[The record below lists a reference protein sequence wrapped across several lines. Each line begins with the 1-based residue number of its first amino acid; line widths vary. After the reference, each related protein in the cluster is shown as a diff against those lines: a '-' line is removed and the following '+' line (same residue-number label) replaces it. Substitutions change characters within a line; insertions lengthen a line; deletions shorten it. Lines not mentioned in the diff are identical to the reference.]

1 MAFQGFIKG
10 VRYIPVPAPV
20 FGELLQEIQDITEL
34 KIILR
39 IFRLLHNK
47 KGLERYVSI
56 DELLADRVLSTAL
69 GSMDLDSRRTN
80 IIQSLESSAKRKIL
94 IKINREDSGTFAYF
108 LNTEFERQAMK
119 KVLDLEHQSDFEP
132 WETGEDRPNIYS
144 LYEQNIGILTPIVA
158 EKIGEAEQKY
168 PVEWIEEAITEAVS
182 LNSRN
187 WRYIS
192 RILERWEIEGKQN
205 GESRKH
211 SGKARYI

>member
-1 MAFQGFIKG
+1 MAFQGFVKG

-20 FGELLQEIQDITEL
+20 FGELLQEIQDINEL

-56 DELLADRVLSTAL
+56 DELLADRVLSIGL
-69 GSMDLDSRRTN
+69 GSMDLNNRRTN
-80 IIQSLESSAKRKIL
+80 IIQSLESSTKRKIL
-94 IKINREDSGTFAYF
+94 IKINRKDIGTSAYF
-108 LNTEFERQAMK
+108 LNTEFERQSMK
-119 KVLDLEHQSDFEP
+119 KMPDLEHQSDFEP

-168 PVEWIEEAITEAVS
+168 PVEWIEEAIAEAVS

>member
-39 IFRLLHNK
+39 IIRLLHNK

-56 DELLADRVLSTAL
+56 DELLADRVLSIGM
-69 GSMDLDSRRTN
+69 GSTDLDTRRTH
-80 IIQSLESSAKRKIL
+80 ILQCLESSEKRKIL
-94 IKINREDSGTFAYF
+94 IKINRKDTDTFAYF
-108 LNTEFERQAMK
+108 LNTEFERQAIGKMK
-119 KVLDLEHQSDFEP
+119 SIEHQPDFEP

-158 EKIGEAEQKY
+158 EKIGEAEQRY

>member
-1 MAFQGFIKG
+1 MAFQGFVKG

-20 FGELLQEIQDITEL
+20 FGELLQEIQDINEL

-119 KVLDLEHQSDFEP
+119 KVLDLEHHSDFEP

>member
-39 IFRLLHNK
+39 IIRLLHNK
-47 KGLERYVSI
+47 KGLERYVSV
-56 DELLADRVLSTAL
+56 DELLADRVLSIGL
-69 GSMDLDSRRTN
+69 GSMDLNNRKTT
-80 IIQSLESSAKRKIL
+80 IIQSLESSTKRKIL
-94 IKINREDSGTFAYF
+94 IKINRKDIGTSAYF
-108 LNTEFERQAMK
+108 LNTEFERQSMK
-119 KVLDLEHQSDFEP
+119 KMPDLEHQSDFEP

-168 PVEWIEEAITEAVS
+168 PVEWIEEAIAEAVS

>member
-39 IFRLLHNK
+39 IIRLLHNK

-56 DELLADRVLSTAL
+56 DELLADRVLSIGL

-80 IIQSLESSAKRKIL
+80 IIQSLESSEKRKIL
-94 IKINREDSGTFAYF
+94 IKINRKDTGTIAYF

-119 KVLDLEHQSDFEP
+119 KVQDLGLQSDFDP

>member
-94 IKINREDSGTFAYF
+94 IKINRKNSGTFAYF

-119 KVLDLEHQSDFEP
+119 KVLDLEHHSDFEP

>member
-39 IFRLLHNK
+39 IIRLLHNK
-47 KGLERYVSI
+47 KGLERYVSV
-56 DELLADRVLSTAL
+56 DELLADRVLSIGL
-69 GSMDLDSRRTN
+69 GSMDLNNRKTN
-80 IIQSLESSAKRKIL
+80 IIQSLESSTKRKIL
-94 IKINREDSGTFAYF
+94 IKINRKDIGTSAYF
-108 LNTEFERQAMK
+108 LNTEFERQSMK
-119 KVLDLEHQSDFEP
+119 KMPDLEHQSDFEP

-168 PVEWIEEAITEAVS
+168 PVEWIEEAIAEAVS

-211 SGKARYI
+211 TGKARYI

>member
-39 IFRLLHNK
+39 IIRLLHNK

-56 DELLADRVLSTAL
+56 DELLADRVLSIGL

-80 IIQSLESSAKRKIL
+80 IIQSLESSEKRKIL
-94 IKINREDSGTFAYF
+94 IKINRKDTGTIAYF

-119 KVLDLEHQSDFEP
+119 KVQDLGLQSDFDP

-158 EKIGEAEQKY
+158 EKIGEAEQRY

>member
-1 MAFQGFIKG
+1 MAFQGFVKG

-94 IKINREDSGTFAYF
+94 IKINRRNSGTFAYF

-119 KVLDLEHQSDFEP
+119 KVLDLEHHSDFEP

>member
-80 IIQSLESSAKRKIL
+80 IIQSLESSEKRKIL
-94 IKINREDSGTFAYF
+94 IKINRKDTGTFAYF
-108 LNTEFERQAMK
+108 LNTEFERQAIK
-119 KVLDLEHQSDFEP
+119 KVPDLGHQSDFDP

>member
-1 MAFQGFIKG
+1 MAFQGFVKG

-20 FGELLQEIQDITEL
+20 FGELLQEIQDINEL

-94 IKINREDSGTFAYF
+94 IKINRKNSGTFAYF

-119 KVLDLEHQSDFEP
+119 KVLDLEHHSDFEP

-168 PVEWIEEAITEAVS
+168 PVEWIEEAIAEAVS

>member
-39 IFRLLHNK
+39 IIRLLHNK
-47 KGLERYVSI
+47 KGSERYVSI
-56 DELLADRVLSTAL
+56 DELLADRVLSIGI
-69 GSMDLDSRRTN
+69 GSMDLDSRRTH
-80 IIQSLESSAKRKIL
+80 ILQSLESSEKRKIL
-94 IKINREDSGTFAYF
+94 IKINRKDTGSFVYF
-108 LNTEFERQAMK
+108 LNTEFERQAIGKMK
-119 KVLDLEHQSDFEP
+119 DFEHRSDFEP

-158 EKIGEAEQKY
+158 EKIGEAEQRY

>member
-39 IFRLLHNK
+39 IIRLLHNK
-47 KGLERYVSI
+47 KGLERYVSV
-56 DELLADRVLSTAL
+56 DELLADRVLSIGL
-69 GSMDLDSRRTN
+69 GPMDLNNRRTN
-80 IIQSLESSAKRKIL
+80 IIQSLESSTKRKIL
-94 IKINREDSGTFAYF
+94 IKINRKDIGTSAYF
-108 LNTEFERQAMK
+108 LNTEFERQSMK
-119 KVLDLEHQSDFEP
+119 KMPDLEHQSDFEP

-168 PVEWIEEAITEAVS
+168 PVEWIEEAIAEAVS

>member
-39 IFRLLHNK
+39 IIRLLHNK

-56 DELLADRVLSTAL
+56 DELLADRVLSIGL

-80 IIQSLESSAKRKIL
+80 IIQSLESSEKRKIL
-94 IKINREDSGTFAYF
+94 IKINRKDTGTIAYF

-119 KVLDLEHQSDFEP
+119 KVPNLGLQSDFDP

>member
-10 VRYIPVPAPV
+10 VRYIPVPAPL

-39 IFRLLHNK
+39 IIRLIHNK

-56 DELLADRVLSTAL
+56 DELLADRVLSVGI
-69 GSMDLDSRRTN
+69 GSMDLDSRRTH
-80 IIQSLESSAKRKIL
+80 ILQSLESSEKRKIL
-94 IKINREDSGTFAYF
+94 IKINRKDTGAFAYF
-108 LNTEFERQAMK
+108 LNTEFERQAIGKMK
-119 KVLDLEHQSDFEP
+119 DFEHQSDFEP

-158 EKIGEAEQKY
+158 EKIGEAEQRY

>member
-39 IFRLLHNK
+39 IIRLLHNK
-47 KGLERYVSI
+47 KGLERYVSV
-56 DELLADRVLSTAL
+56 DELLADRVLSIGL
-69 GSMDLDSRRTN
+69 GPMDLNNRRTN
-80 IIQSLESSAKRKIL
+80 IIQSLESSTKRKIL
-94 IKINREDSGTFAYF
+94 IKINRKDIGTSAYF
-108 LNTEFERQAMK
+108 LNTEFERQSMK
-119 KVLDLEHQSDFEP
+119 KMPDLEHQSDFEP

-158 EKIGEAEQKY
+158 EKIGEAEQRY

>member
-1 MAFQGFIKG
+1 MAFQGFVKG

-20 FGELLQEIQDITEL
+20 FGELLQEIQDINEL

-94 IKINREDSGTFAYF
+94 IKINRRNSGTFAYF

-119 KVLDLEHQSDFEP
+119 KVLDLEHHSDFEP

>member
-1 MAFQGFIKG
+1 MTFQGFIKG

-20 FGELLQEIQDITEL
+20 FGELLQEIQDINEL

-56 DELLADRVLSTAL
+56 DELLADRVLSIGL

-80 IIQSLESSAKRKIL
+80 IIQSLESSEKRKIL
-94 IKINREDSGTFAYF
+94 IKINRKDTGTFAYF
-108 LNTEFERQAMK
+108 LNTLYERQAMIT
-119 KVLDLEHQSDFEP
+119 VPNLGLQSDFDP

-168 PVEWIEEAITEAVS
+168 PVEWIEEAIAEAVS

-192 RILERWEIEGKQN
+192 RILERWEIEGKED

-211 SGKARYI
+211 TGKTRYI

>member
-39 IFRLLHNK
+39 IIRLLHNK

-56 DELLADRVLSTAL
+56 DELLADRVLSIGL

-80 IIQSLESSAKRKIL
+80 IIQSLESSEKRKIL
-94 IKINREDSGTFAYF
+94 IKINRKDTGTIAYF

-119 KVLDLEHQSDFEP
+119 KVPDLGLQSDFDP

-168 PVEWIEEAITEAVS
+168 PVEWIEEAIAEAVS

>member
-39 IFRLLHNK
+39 IIRLLHNK
-47 KGLERYVSI
+47 KGLERYVSV
-56 DELLADRVLSTAL
+56 DELLADRVLSIGL
-69 GSMDLDSRRTN
+69 GSMDLNNRKTN
-80 IIQSLESSAKRKIL
+80 IIQSLESSTKRKIL
-94 IKINREDSGTFAYF
+94 IKINRKDIGTSAYF
-108 LNTEFERQAMK
+108 LNTEFERQSMK
-119 KVLDLEHQSDFEP
+119 KMPDLEHQSDFEP

-168 PVEWIEEAITEAVS
+168 PVEWIEEAIAEAVS

>member
-1 MAFQGFIKG
+1 MAFQGFVKG

-94 IKINREDSGTFAYF
+94 IKINRKNSGTFAYF

-119 KVLDLEHQSDFEP
+119 KVLDLEHHSDFEP

-205 GESRKH
+205 GGSRKH

>member
-119 KVLDLEHQSDFEP
+119 KVLDLEHHSDFEP

-158 EKIGEAEQKY
+158 EKIGEAEQRY

>member
-1 MAFQGFIKG
+1 MAFQGFVTG

-20 FGELLQEIQDITEL
+20 FGELLQEIQDINEL

-94 IKINREDSGTFAYF
+94 IKINRKDSETFAYF

-132 WETGEDRPNIYS
+132 LG
-144 LYEQNIGILTPIVA
+144 
-158 EKIGEAEQKY
+158 
-168 PVEWIEEAITEAVS
+168 
-182 LNSRN
+182 
-187 WRYIS
+187 
-192 RILERWEIEGKQN
+192 N
-205 GESRKH
+205 GGR
-211 SGKARYI
+211 

>member
-1 MAFQGFIKG
+1 MPFQGFIKG

-39 IFRLLHNK
+39 IIRLLHNK

-56 DELLADRVLSTAL
+56 DELLADRVLSIGM
-69 GSMDLDSRRTN
+69 GSMDLDSRRTH
-80 IIQSLESSAKRKIL
+80 ILQSLESSEKRKIL
-94 IKINREDSGTFAYF
+94 FKINRKNTGTFAYF
-108 LNTEFERQAMK
+108 LNTEFERQAIGKMK
-119 KVLDLEHQSDFEP
+119 DSEHQSDFEP

-158 EKIGEAEQKY
+158 EKIGEAEQRY